1 MTPAKIYISAR
12 DLFKVKDFLNNGQK
26 IDAIK
31 YVRDVARG
39 YRPGLAETK
48 DAVEHLMSPHAFPGA
63 PRGVIAPLN
72 PIKAVTI
79 DLGALGGEGDVTI
92 DMDSVEF
99 HFDVALNK
107 IGIEKVNALMSLYKR
122 LASWEDEVM
131 EQTKNSM

>member
-1 MTPAKIYISAR
+1 MTPAKIYVSAR
-12 DLFKVKDFLNNGQK
+12 DLFKVKDFLNNNQK

-31 YVRDVARG
+31 YLRDAARG
-39 YRPGLAETK
+39 YRPGLAEAK
-48 DAVEHLMSPHAFPGA
+48 DAVEHLMSPHALPD

-122 LASWEDEVM
+122 LASWEDEVL